1 MKLSFA
7 IVLATLSAT
16 AAFAPPV
23 FPSTTGTALN
33 AQMGRNEFF
42 VAAGAAMFAPL
53 VANAGTMGQESVTD
67 PTEV

>member
-1 MKLSFA
+1 
-7 IVLATLSAT
+7 
-16 AAFAPPV
+16 
-23 FPSTTGTALN
+23 
-33 AQMGRNEFF
+33 MGRNEFF